1 MRGNVVRNRAKQ
13 RVQICFDAL
22 TTRKA
27 TQREE
32 TLYNFGKSLRLEI
45 EHDLRVSFQS
55 ALKNEQTS

>member
-32 TLYNFGKSLRLEI
+32 TYNFGKSLRLEI
-45 EHDLRVSFQS
+45 EHDLRVSFHS